1 MTLKDIAK
9 HFNLSISTI
18 SRALRDDNSIAYE
31 TREKIK
37 SYAREHHFK
46 TNSNAANLRKKQ
58 SNVIGVILPAISNH
72 FFSSIIDGMEE
83 VADQHN
89 YSIIITQTN
98 ESFEKEVKSVQSL
111 ISLRVAGILISMS
124 KETERYEHY
133 KDILENHIPLVFFDR
148 ICTGILTDK
157 VVIND
162 YQSAFSAVDMLIRS
176 GCKRI
181 AYFGSDSQLEI
192 AKHRRNGYMDAL
204 RHHHIKPEPEL
215 MYDCDTGECAQK
227 ITPAIL
233 QSPNRP
239 DAFFAINDST
249 AAGVLNAVKR
259 MGIRIPDEISI
270 CGFGDGYISQITD
283 PMLTSI
289 DQHPFDMGR
298 QAMELI
304 IHKIEHPTKA
314 AQISNRI
321 VQTKLNL
328 RETSR
333 PIKG

>member
-18 SRALRDDNSIAYE
+18 SRALREDNSIASE

-37 SYAREHHFK
+37 AYARAHHFK

-72 FFSSIIDGMEE
+72 FFSAIIDGMEE

-89 YSIIITQTN
+89 YSIIITQSN

-124 KETERYEHY
+124 KETEHYEHY

-181 AYFGSDSQLEI
+181 AYYGSESQLEI
-192 AKHRRNGYMDAL
+192 AKHRRNGYIDAL
-204 RHHHIKPEPEL
+204 RHHHIKPDPEL
-215 MYDCDTGECAQK
+215 IFDCDTGTCAQE
-227 ITPAIL
+227 ITPAVL
-233 QSPNRP
+233 DAPNRP
-239 DAFFAINDST
+239 DAFFAINDNT
-249 AAGVLNAVKR
+249 ASGILYAVKR
-259 MGIRIPDEISI
+259 KGLRIPDEISI
-270 CGFGDGYISQITD
+270 CGFGDGYISQISD
-283 PMLTSI
+283 PQLTSI
-289 DQHPFDMGR
+289 DQHPLEIGR

-304 IHKIEHPTKA
+304 IHKIEHPAKA
-314 AQISNRI
+314 AQISNRVI
-321 VQTKLNL
+321 QTKLNQ

-333 PIKG
+333 AVQN